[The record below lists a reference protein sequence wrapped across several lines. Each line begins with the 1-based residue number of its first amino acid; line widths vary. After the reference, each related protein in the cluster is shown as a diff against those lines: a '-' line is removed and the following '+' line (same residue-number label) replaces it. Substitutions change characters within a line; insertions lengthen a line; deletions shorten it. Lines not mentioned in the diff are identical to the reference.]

1 MHYLPNILSSDLHTL
16 MHSIFTAI
24 LGEKFV
30 CDFSVQIR
38 RLRYRDLPNLY
49 KFLLLVR
56 IELEFESDNLFPENK
71 Y

>member
-1 MHYLPNILSSDLHTL
+1 MHYMPNI
-16 MHSIFTAI
+16 MHSVFTAT

-38 RLRYRDLPNLY
+38 RLSYRDLPNLY

-56 IELEFESDNLFPENK
+56 IELEFESR
-71 Y
+71 